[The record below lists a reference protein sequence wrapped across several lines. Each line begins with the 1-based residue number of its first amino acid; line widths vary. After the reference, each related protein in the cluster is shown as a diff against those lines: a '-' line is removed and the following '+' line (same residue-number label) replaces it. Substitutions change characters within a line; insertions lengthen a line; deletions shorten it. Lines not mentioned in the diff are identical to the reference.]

1 MEQPTRVTILISG
14 SGTNLQALIDAQQ
27 SSKYVEP
34 VSIVRVISNRRAAY
48 GLERAKKVGISTEY
62 HNLKAYKDR
71 HPADDTGVA
80 AARTEYDRDLAALI
94 LKDKPDL
101 VVCAGWMHIFS
112 DECLKP
118 LEEKG
123 VWVINLHP
131 ALPGQFNGA
140 NAIQRAHEKFMDGG
154 LEKTGVMIHKVIRA
168 VDEGE
173 PLLVRE
179 IDLEHP
185 RDDDLEALEQRIH
198 ETEWKAIVEGT
209 NLAIERLW
217 TERAGKT

>member
-1 MEQPTRVTILISG
+1 MEQPTRITVLISG

-27 SSKYVEP
+27 SSKFVEP

-48 GLERAKKVGISTEY
+48 GLERAKNVGIPTEY
-62 HNLKAYKDR
+62 HNLKPYKDR
-71 HPADDTGVA
+71 HPSDEAGVA
-80 AARTEYDRDLAALI
+80 TARTEYDKDLAALI

-112 DECLKP
+112 NECLLP

-123 VWVINLHP
+123 VWIINLHP

-140 NAIQRAHEKFMDGG
+140 NAIERAHEKFMKEG
-154 LEKTGVMIHKVIRA
+154 LEKTGLMIHKVITA
-168 VDEGE
+168 VDEGQ

-179 IDLEHP
+179 IGLEHP
-185 RDDDLEALEQRIH
+185 RDDDLKVLEQRIH

-209 NLAIERLW
+209 NMAIERLW
-217 TERAGKT
+217 AERRG